1 MAVFSLMAIGG
12 TGLGPVVSGWI
23 ELRTSVGYKWIAWVP
38 FMCGVLPLYLIHS
51 HLFNPNPTLHR
62 EKKTAS

>member
-23 ELRTSVGYKWIAWVP
+23 ELRTNVGYKWIAWVP
-38 FMCGVLPLYLIHS
+38 FMCVVL
-51 HLFNPNPTLHR
+51 T
-62 EKKTAS
+62 